1 MAHPLDYKELYNMQD
16 QVLDLLFSE
25 ESIFYLTGGTCINR
39 FYSEKRYSDD
49 LDFFTSDNN
58 LFRENI
64 RRIYNLF
71 EENKILT
78 EQVADSKDF
87 VRLIVNDILKIDFVN
102 DRTFYYGE
110 TLQSEKGYILDNAM
124 NMLANKLSAV
134 IGRDEPKD
142 IFVLFLLSTITE
154 FNWGA
159 IAEVSRKKELFE
171 YDILEYR
178 LKTFPL
184 VLLDKLTLKDQDF
197 LSIIKANYQLLIDDI
212 IIGGNNRLFGKF

>member
-1 MAHPLDYKELYNMQD
+1 MAKPIDYKELYNAQD
-16 QVLDLLFSE
+16 KVLDIIFSE

-58 LFRENI
+58 LFREYI
-64 RRIYNLF
+64 RRIYDIF
-71 EENKILT
+71 DENKISI
-78 EQVADSKDF
+78 EQIADSKDF
-87 VRLIVNDILKIDFVN
+87 VRIMVADILKVDFVN
-102 DRTFYYGE
+102 DRTFYYGK
-110 TLQSEKGYILDNAM
+110 TVLTEKGYILDNPM

-142 IFVLFLLSTITE
+142 VFDLFLLSTITE
-154 FNWGA
+154 FNWGS
-159 IAEVSRKKELFE
+159 IYEVSRKKEFFE

-184 VLLDKLTLKDQDF
+184 VLLDKLTVQDQGF
-197 LSIIKANYQLLIDDI
+197 ISMIKTGYHLMVDDI
-212 IIGGNNRLFGKF
+212 IRGGNNQLFGKF

>member
-1 MAHPLDYKELYNMQD
+1 MAKPVDYKELYRVQD
-16 QVLDLLFSE
+16 KILDIIFSE

-58 LFRENI
+58 LFRDNI
-64 RRIYNLF
+64 RMMYNIF
-71 EENKILT
+71 GENKISI

-87 VRLIVNDILKIDFVN
+87 VRIIVDDILKVDFVN
-102 DRTFYYGE
+102 DRTFYYGK
-110 TLQSEKGYILDNAM
+110 TLQSEKGHILDNAM

-142 IFVLFLLSTITE
+142 IFDLFLLSTLTE
-154 FNWGA
+154 FNWGT
-159 IAEVSRKKELFE
+159 IAEVSRKKEIFE

-184 VLLDKLTLKDQDF
+184 VLLDKLTVKDQSF
-197 LSIIKANYQLLIDDI
+197 LSMIKKGYHLMVDDI
-212 IIGGNNRLFGKF
+212 ICGGSNRLFGKF

>member
-1 MAHPLDYKELYNMQD
+1 MAKPLDYNELYLVQNDVLNMI
-16 QVLDLLFSE
+16 FSD

-58 LFRENI
+58 LFRDYI
-64 RRIYNLF
+64 RRVFSIFDEKEIIF
-71 EENKILT
+71 EI
-78 EQVADSKDF
+78 VADSKDF
-87 VRLIVNDILKIDFVN
+87 VRIKIKEILKVDFVN
-102 DRTFYYGE
+102 DRTYYYGR
-110 TLQSEKGYILDNAM
+110 TVKSENGFILDNAI

-142 IFVLFLLSTITE
+142 IFDLFLLSTITE
-154 FNWGA
+154 FNWND
-159 IAEVSRKKELFE
+159 IAGIARKKELFE

-184 VLLDKLTLKDQDF
+184 FLMDKLAIKEPEF
-197 LSIIKANYQLLIDDI
+197 LSVIKANYYLMIDDI
-212 IIGGNNRLFGKF
+212 VCGGDNRLFGIF

>member
-1 MAHPLDYKELYNMQD
+1 MAKPVDYKELYRVQD
-16 QVLDLLFSE
+16 KILDIIFSE

-64 RRIYNLF
+64 RRMYNIF
-71 EENKILT
+71 GENKISI

-87 VRLIVNDILKIDFVN
+87 VRIIVDDILKVDFIN
-102 DRTFYYGE
+102 DRTFYYGK
-110 TLQSEKGYILDNAM
+110 TLQSEKGHILDNAM

-142 IFVLFLLSTITE
+142 IFDLFLLSTLTE
-154 FNWGA
+154 LTG
-159 IAEVSRKKELFE
+159 VPLPKSPVKKKFLNMI
-171 YDILEYR
+171 YWNTG
-178 LKTFPL
+178 LKL
-184 VLLDKLTLKDQDF
+184 SLL
-197 LSIIKANYQLLIDDI
+197 YYLIS
-212 IIGGNNRLFGKF
+212 